1 MMVHGIMQYFFKTFS
16 ALLILWA
23 GLTVSGCVEPVK
35 TFDKLPPG
43 KWRGVLLLNR
53 EPVIAYGDDRDVRK
67 NFDVDSELPFNF
79 EIYYEGDNMYAAF
92 MNDDEKIEVR
102 DIVFGRDLATAKDT
116 VIIHFSVFDTS
127 IEAIYEDGVM
137 EGDWIVHYRDNYRIP
152 FKAVHGNNRR
162 FEFVNQGQIEN
173 LEGEWKVVLGTD
185 TDSPYEAKGIFHQ
198 EGDRLTGTFLT
209 ETGDYRFLE
218 GMVYGK
224 KIYLSAFDGAHAFLF
239 TGKMMEDGSVSGTF
253 KSGSQYQ
260 VDWEAVRTSD
270 YQLADPFSLT
280 GFSDEKI
287 TFTFENTEGR
297 EVSLDDDEF
306 AGKIKI
312 ISVMGTW
319 CPNCMDETIF
329 LRDYFESHPDS
340 GIVKIAI
347 GFERY
352 KDKSRNLEALK
363 RFKDRMNIS
372 YHVLYGGYYSK
383 EESAKSLPFLDKVVS
398 YPTILFVNQDNH
410 IVKVYTGFN
419 GPATPQYEEFRK
431 EFEIILSDMKKNVT
445 SLN

>member
-1 MMVHGIMQYFFKTFS
+1 MKRFFKTVS
-16 ALLILWA
+16 ALLLFWA
-23 GLTVSGCVEPVK
+23 WLSVSGCVEPVK

-43 KWRGVLLLNR
+43 EWRGVLLLNR
-53 EPVIAYGDDRDVRK
+53 EPVVAYGDDRDVRK

-79 EIYYEGDNMYAAF
+79 EIHYEEDRMYAVF
-92 MNDDEKIEVR
+92 KNDDEKIEVR

-173 LEGEWKVVLGTD
+173 IEGEWKVELGTD
-185 TDSPYEAKGIFHQ
+185 TDAPFEAKGVFKQ

-239 TGKMMEDGSVSGTF
+239 TGKLMEDGSVSGTF

-260 VDWEAVRTSD
+260 VDWQAVRTSG
-270 YQLADPFSLT
+270 YQLSDPYTLT
-280 GFSDEKI
+280 GFTKDNI
-287 TFTFENTEGR
+287 TFTFENTNGK
-297 EVSLDDDEF
+297 EVSLEDEEF
-306 AGKIKI
+306 KGKIKI

-329 LRDYFESHPDS
+329 LKDYFAKHPDTN
-340 GIVKIAI
+340 IVQMAI

-352 KDKSRNLEALK
+352 KDKARNLAALK
-363 RFKDRMNIS
+363 RFSEKMNIS
-372 YHVLYGGYYSK
+372 YPVLYGGYYSK
-383 EESAKSLPFLDKVVS
+383 EESAKSLPFLEKVVS
-398 YPTILFVNQDNH
+398 YPTILFVDQNNRIQ
-410 IVKVYTGFN
+410 KVYTGFN
-419 GPATPQYEEFRK
+419 GPATPQYEAFSN
-431 EFEIILSDMKKNVT
+431 EFENILSEMKKNLTVV
-445 SLN
+445 N